1 LGYKNVFFTF
11 FTKANYFNEVV
22 NGTELSPSV
31 SAPWYNSSKVDILTF
46 SLLKISS
53 VQTSAVGF
61 RAKKCDW
68 YYCHQKI

>member
-1 LGYKNVFFTF
+1 MCFFTF
-11 FTKANYFNEVV
+11 LTKANYFNEVV

-61 RAKKCDW
+61 RAKKINVIGIIAT
-68 YYCHQKI
+68 KKFRF